1 MINNYDSVVACPYTA
16 TTHSQKQ
23 ESTSYTAT
31 KRNWLSFVTVLV
43 TLFCFTQSNAQV
55 ATNSGSGLAP
65 TYATLAQAI
74 TALNA
79 ATITDP
85 VVITLSGNETAPVGG
100 YSITATGTATNTI
113 TIQGSTSVITAPAQ
127 TSGSLVDAVFKISGG
142 DWITIQNF
150 TMNERAF
157 TPVAADTTAGT
168 NTMTE
173 FGVALF
179 YATTTNGAQNCTIQN
194 NTISLNRTYQN
205 TFGIYS
211 NSTHLN
217 TITSTTATATTTAGG
232 NSGLKVYGNAISNV
246 NLGIVVVGP
255 TAAADANTGI
265 DIGGSSLATGN
276 IISNFGTTGTFSGYI
291 NVSGTVNGI
300 LVRNSNGTNISY
312 NTITSSNGG
321 VTAGTLNGI
330 QVAASSNTPTA
341 TFTNTIT
348 YNTISLQSGAAT
360 GGINGITYPS
370 GSASATSIANV
381 TNNDFTRLNHSVA
394 SSGTIV
400 ALSKAS
406 GDFTTNITNNTFTN
420 LTCNTTGSFT
430 FISHSMTMAAGGTSN
445 VNNNSIVTAFN
456 KTGAG
461 GTVTCL
467 TTGASSPNGTFTNCL
482 NNNFSNI
489 TVTGATAITGFS
501 NSDGASSSANKIYT
515 GNILNNWTG
524 GTSAI
529 TGITLSYLGGTT
541 SSISNNTIT
550 NITGQGAI
558 TAINLGSTV
567 NLATV
572 FNVSNNTI
580 NNLSST
586 GTGGQVIGIASA
598 NTSTV
603 ININNNAINTF
614 STSGATSAVGGI
626 LITGAT
632 TTNVFSNTI
641 YGMVASGITSPLA
654 LGVSVQGGTTVNT
667 YGNKIYNI
675 SATAAISTTSPA
687 VVGLNITG
695 GSTVNSYNN
704 LIGDLK
710 APAANLSD
718 AIRGI
723 SIPSATSTARNIYN
737 NSIYLNASSTGTNF
751 GTSGIYH
758 IGALTA
764 TTSALNLQNNIIVN
778 NSTAAG
784 TGLTVAFRKDQP
796 VYTNNVAASNK
807 NLFHAGTP
815 SASNLILFDGSN
827 SSQTMSAFQTAVTPR
842 EANSFTE
849 TSFNPATFFVSTT
862 GTDANYLKPAAG
874 ITTQAE
880 GGGNTI
886 AMTSPDYNGV
896 TRPGGTGTS
905 FDLGAW
911 EFEGISPAPVLTT
924 LVAAPALT
932 AQCTK
937 ADRAISIDVTTTSGT
952 ITSVVLNYSHNGVA
966 QTPVTM
972 TNSTGNTYTGTMI
985 APTTGNATVTW
996 SISATNSIGLT
1007 SVFNGTTYAD
1017 EPTTGVT
1024 ATATASV
1031 NPICSGNSTSLSMSV
1046 SRPGSIT
1053 LGTGTALTGATTQP
1067 TAFCNRWPSYR
1078 MQTIYTA
1085 ADLTSSGLSAG
1096 NISAMAFNITT
1107 LGDGATNANFTVR
1120 IGTTSQSTF
1129 ATTAWL
1135 TPTYTT
1141 VFPAATY
1148 THTASGW
1155 QTINF
1160 STPYSWDGISN
1171 LIIDI
1176 QYDGANATNNSIT
1189 YFTATTGNTVLH
1201 SDTSGKAA
1209 ATGVLSTTRLN
1220 VQFTGNAAPSV
1231 TAYSWSDGTTTLGT
1245 TNPLV
1250 VSTTAATTYTGT
1262 ATVAGCPMTAS
1273 TLVNVNPLP
1282 TAPTV
1287 AANLGQCGAGVPAI
1301 TMADPNSFTTP
1312 IFKWYDAATAGTLL
1326 QATAST
1332 TYTTAITATTTFY
1345 VSVVNPT
1352 TGCESART
1360 AVTASVSTA
1369 DTIAISGAPTAS
1381 VCLGQSFALTPTQTG
1396 TNNTYAL
1403 TWAASTAGSGLETI
1417 ASGTLGTALTITPTA
1432 AGTYTYSLNGS
1443 EASSGCTGAATTA
1456 SITVVNPNAGI
1467 TATASATPN
1476 PVCSGI
1482 PTTLSV
1488 SFSNAA
1494 PAVYTAPPA
1503 VTNPTT
1509 DEDLGNIT
1517 ITQGATTILNNTST
1531 RNSLTGTIGV
1541 ASGTTGSF
1549 SNYTAFGPYA
1559 MTAGQNY
1566 SFSLSSLQAA
1576 TAYVNSMA
1584 IYIDYN
1590 RDGDFADANEA
1601 VYLPTTT
1608 TGTGGHVVTGTFT
1621 IPFTAF
1627 NGLTRM
1633 RVICNEGV
1641 ITGPTMTVAYG
1652 EFEDYM
1658 LNISSTTI
1666 GGGVVSAPTAYAWS
1680 DGSTTLGTSNTLVA
1694 NPTAATTYTVNA
1706 TVNGCPLTASTLVNV
1721 NPLPTAPTVTAST
1734 QCGLAV
1740 PTASVA
1746 DTNSFTTPTFK
1757 WYDAATAGTVLQS
1770 SPSTTYTTAIST
1782 TTTFYVSVINPTT
1795 GCESARTPVT
1805 VTVSQPDTIGAT
1817 ANDNSICLG
1826 ESVTLTAANTASTP
1840 TQTYAYS
1847 WLSTTPNSGI
1857 TTAQTGASISVTPDT
1872 VGSYIYTVTASG
1884 GACQTTAT
1892 VTVTVNAL
1900 PNINSATA
1908 STAVACAG
1916 STFNL
1921 AATAN
1926 DIVAGN
1932 ATLGSGATD
1941 SSSTAQSFFPGFW
1954 GGTKTQYIIRAS
1966 ELTAAGISA
1975 GPITSLGFEPTDSGQ
1990 TYQGFYV
1997 SLGSTS
2003 ATTAPTTTFIPN
2015 TGLTLV
2021 YKGTETNDGYTP
2033 VANTVNNLTFGT
2045 GAGTASNFD
2054 WDGSSN
2060 IVVSIS
2066 WSRVPGAT
2074 TATSTTMKVDNVG
2087 FVSSA
2092 YRQRD
2097 SVTPTAMAD
2106 ETSVLGTSSSR
2117 PKFIF
2122 GGQIDTNT
2130 TANYAWTWSNGATT
2144 VLTSAT
2150 GSVTLPASTTTYTA
2164 TATNTTTGCAS
2175 SSLPITVTANP
2186 VPTAPTATNSVQCG
2200 TIVPTASV
2208 SNTNTFASA
2217 AIYNWYATATS
2228 TTPLQSSTSA
2238 TFTSLVNTTTTF
2250 HVAVANPTTGCE
2262 STRTPVT
2269 VTVNVPDLL
2278 SASAN
2283 DTTIC
2288 IGQSVTISTANLAST
2303 PSQNYT
2309 YSWAS
2314 TTGSGL
2320 TAGQTAASFT
2330 VTPTTEGSY
2339 TYTVTGVDGTCQT
2352 TASVTVIVSPLP
2364 VVTLDV
2370 PSTVLAC
2377 AGSTINLGASVVD
2390 YLPGTATLGAGATT
2404 GTTYDAIFYHLYGGN
2419 KVQYLVTAAE
2429 LTALG
2434 ITAGDI
2440 TALGIDMAAV
2450 TPQAYAGFAV
2460 SMASTANT
2468 NMSAGI
2474 NSTATFSPVYSSAS
2488 YTPTTGVN
2496 TFNFSTPYNWDGSS
2510 NILIQF
2516 CWSNNNGGGT
2526 SNYAL
2531 VDTQSYVS
2539 AAYYRADN
2547 QTDSAICGATTTTG
2561 TTSRRPKF
2569 IFNAVVGTNQNA
2581 NYAWTW
2587 SDGTTNVLTAASGTV
2602 TLPAGTTT
2610 YTATATHLV
2619 SGCSNVANS
2628 AQVVA
2633 TAVSTTAP
2641 AGVNTIA
2648 PSSIC
2653 FGGSVSLSLDY
2664 TGSTQGLVFQW
2675 QSSIDNGGSWQD
2687 IATATAST
2695 FTTTQSVETQYRCKL
2710 ISCGGT
2716 PGYSSVATVGFTNSI
2731 SSTTPATR
2739 CGSGTATINAVANTG
2754 ATISWYANASGGNPV
2769 GSGSPFTTPVLNA
2782 TTTYYVSAETITN
2795 ANVALGSTAPISTSF
2810 TTGSSNGG
2818 MVFTTTTNN
2827 VVINSIDV
2835 LFSGTGDLTINL
2847 QNSTG
2852 TDLASTTVTGI
2863 SGSASA
2869 LTNIILPSTFVVPT
2883 AGTGY
2888 RIICTSRSAGITWY
2902 YQTGAYPFTI
2912 PGVSITGGYG
2922 WSSTTT
2928 YATDLRF
2935 VHRMN
2940 LTVPT
2945 VCASPRVPVTVT
2957 VNPAPALTLS
2967 SSNATICSGS
2977 ATAAITATAPDYD
2990 TFVWSPATGVTG
3002 NSTTGWIFSPT
3013 ATTTYTLTA
3022 SQSAGICENIAT
3034 FTVNVN
3040 AVPSA
3045 ITFTPASPSVCVDNV
3060 LTLTAAGGV
3069 FSNSLLSQ
3077 TMDFLPANFIS
3088 SANATIANN
3097 TTYFAQGTG
3106 SVRFTAP
3113 SNANDWLALNQNVN
3127 LVGASSATLTF
3138 SHIAATEDGYDF
3150 GYVEYSTD
3158 GGSTWTTFAPANYAG
3173 TASTYAASSS
3183 FASDS
3188 YTDWASTFTGATSTP
3203 GAGPATSLWKT
3214 ETFNIPAA
3222 ALTSSQFRIRFRYTS
3237 DGSVNYYGWLIDDV
3251 KIQRSQSN
3259 ITWSPVTNLYT
3270 NAAATTPYTAG
3281 TNATTVYVKSASAAT
3296 TVYTATSTNTV
3307 TTCATTANVSVVVN
3321 PLPTVV
3327 TVNQTV
3333 CSPST
3338 VDLTAAAVTNGS
3350 ATGLTFTYFTN
3361 AAATTALTSPNAV
3374 ATSGTYYIKGTNAN
3388 GCSVVTP
3395 VTVTVNPLPVLTI
3408 TNPATVCSPN
3418 TVDIT
3423 AAAVTAGSE
3432 PGTLSYWSDSAATT
3446 ALTTASAVTTSGTYY
3461 IKVVNAN
3468 GCEKIMPVTVTIN
3481 VTSAPTGAATQ
3492 TFCGSANITQLVATG
3507 SGVKW
3512 YDAATG
3518 GNLLPNITAIGLTNG
3533 TTYYASQTVNGCEST
3548 TRFAVTAVINA
3559 IPTAPNASA
3568 QDFCS
3573 APTVAQLLP
3582 NGSTINWYSAS
3593 TGGTPLAS
3601 TAVLSATTY
3610 YVSQTINGC
3619 ESTRTA
3625 VAITITPIAAPT
3637 GATSQTI
3644 FGGVAADATIEDISV
3659 SGTNVIW
3666 YPTAADAAAGTN
3678 AIAAGTQ
3685 LVDGQTYYAVSVVG
3699 SCRSAVLAVTTV
3711 VVLDNKN
3718 FDIKALRYYP
3728 NPVIDVLTISYT
3740 NEITAVQV
3748 YDISGRIVRDM
3759 KSNSNEV
3766 TVDLSDLAA
3775 SVYVVKVFADTTSG
3789 EFKVVKK

>member
-1 MINNYDSVVACPYTA
+1 
-16 TTHSQKQ
+16 
-23 ESTSYTAT
+23 
-31 KRNWLSFVTVLV
+31 
-43 TLFCFTQSNAQV
+43 
-55 ATNSGSGLAP
+55 
-65 TYATLAQAI
+65 
-74 TALNA
+74 
-79 ATITDP
+79 
-85 VVITLSGNETAPVGG
+85 
-100 YSITATGTATNTI
+100 
-113 TIQGSTSVITAPAQ
+113 
-127 TSGSLVDAVFKISGG
+127 
-142 DWITIQNF
+142 
-150 TMNERAF
+150 
-157 TPVAADTTAGT
+157 
-168 NTMTE
+168 
-173 FGVALF
+173 
-179 YATTTNGAQNCTIQN
+179 
-194 NTISLNRTYQN
+194 
-205 TFGIYS
+205 
-211 NSTHLN
+211 
-217 TITSTTATATTTAGG
+217 
-232 NSGLKVYGNAISNV
+232 
-246 NLGIVVVGP
+246 
-255 TAAADANTGI
+255 
-265 DIGGSSLATGN
+265 
-276 IISNFGTTGTFSGYI
+276 
-291 NVSGTVNGI
+291 
-300 LVRNSNGTNISY
+300 
-312 NTITSSNGG
+312 
-321 VTAGTLNGI
+321 
-330 QVAASSNTPTA
+330 
-341 TFTNTIT
+341 
-348 YNTISLQSGAAT
+348 
-360 GGINGITYPS
+360 
-370 GSASATSIANV
+370 
-381 TNNDFTRLNHSVA
+381 
-394 SSGTIV
+394 
-400 ALSKAS
+400 
-406 GDFTTNITNNTFTN
+406 
-420 LTCNTTGSFT
+420 
-430 FISHSMTMAAGGTSN
+430 
-445 VNNNSIVTAFN
+445 
-456 KTGAG
+456 
-461 GTVTCL
+461 
-467 TTGASSPNGTFTNCL
+467 
-482 NNNFSNI
+482 
-489 TVTGATAITGFS
+489 
-501 NSDGASSSANKIYT
+501 
-515 GNILNNWTG
+515 
-524 GTSAI
+524 
-529 TGITLSYLGGTT
+529 
-541 SSISNNTIT
+541 
-550 NITGQGAI
+550 
-558 TAINLGSTV
+558 
-567 NLATV
+567 
-572 FNVSNNTI
+572 
-580 NNLSST
+580 
-586 GTGGQVIGIASA
+586 
-598 NTSTV
+598 
-603 ININNNAINTF
+603 
-614 STSGATSAVGGI
+614 
-626 LITGAT
+626 
-632 TTNVFSNTI
+632 
-641 YGMVASGITSPLA
+641 MVASGITSPLA
-654 LGVSVQGGTTVNT
+654 LGISVQGGTTVNT

-675 SATAAISTTSPA
+675 SATGAIATTSPA

-704 LIGDLK
+704 LIGDLT
-710 APAANLSD
+710 APAANLAD

-723 SIPSATSTARNIYN
+723 SIPSATSATRNIYN

-751 GTSGIYH
+751 GTSGIYQ
-758 IGALTA
+758 IGTNTA

-784 TGLTVAFRKDQP
+784 SGLTVAFRRDQP
-796 VYTNNVAASNK
+796 VYFNNLAASNK
-807 NLFHAGTP
+807 NLFYAGVP
-815 SASNLILFDGSN
+815 SASNLILFDGLN
-827 SSQTMSAFQTAVTPR
+827 SSQTMSAFQTVVTPR

-849 TSFNPATFFVSTT
+849 ASFDPATFFVSTT
-862 GTDANYLKPAAG
+862 GSNANFLQPAAG
-874 ITTQAE
+874 LTTQVE

-886 AMTSPDYNGV
+886 AITSPDYNGV

-937 ADRAISIDVTTTSGT
+937 ADRAISIDVTTSSGT
-952 ITSVVLNYSHNGVA
+952 ISSVTLNYSHNGTA

-985 APTTGNATVTW
+985 APATTGNATVTW

-1007 SVFNGTTYAD
+1007 SVYTGTSYAD

-1024 ATATASV
+1024 ASATASV
-1031 NPICSGNSTSLSMSV
+1031 NPLCSGSPTSLSMSV
-1046 SRPGSIT
+1046 TRAGSIT
-1053 LGTGTALTGATTQP
+1053 LGTGTALTGATAQP
-1067 TAFCNRWPSYR
+1067 TAFCNRWPSFR

-1085 ADLTSSGLSAG
+1085 AELNTSGLSAG
-1096 NISAMAFNITT
+1096 NISAMAFNIAT
-1107 LGDGATNANFTVR
+1107 LGDAATNANFTVR
-1120 IGTTSQSTF
+1120 IGTTSQNTF

-1160 STPYSWDGISN
+1160 GTPYNWDGISN

-1176 QYDGANATNNSIT
+1176 QYDGADSTNNSQT
-1189 YFTATTGNTVLH
+1189 YFTATAGNTVLH
-1201 SDTSGKAA
+1201 SDSNGKAA

-1220 VQFTGNAAPSV
+1220 VQFTGNAAPSP
-1231 TAYSWSDGTTTLGT
+1231 TAYSWSDGSTTVGS

-1250 VSTTAATTYTGT
+1250 VSPTAATTYTGT

-1273 TLVNVNPLP
+1273 TLVNVDPLP
-1282 TAPTV
+1282 TAPT
-1287 AANLGQCGAGVPAI
+1287 
-1301 TMADPNSFTTP
+1301 
-1312 IFKWYDAATAGTLL
+1312 
-1326 QATAST
+1326 
-1332 TYTTAITATTTFY
+1332 
-1345 VSVVNPT
+1345 
-1352 TGCESART
+1352 
-1360 AVTASVSTA
+1360 
-1369 DTIAISGAPTAS
+1369 
-1381 VCLGQSFALTPTQTG
+1381 
-1396 TNNTYAL
+1396 
-1403 TWAASTAGSGLETI
+1403 
-1417 ASGTLGTALTITPTA
+1417 
-1432 AGTYTYSLNGS
+1432 
-1443 EASSGCTGAATTA
+1443 
-1456 SITVVNPNAGI
+1456 
-1467 TATASATPN
+1467 
-1476 PVCSGI
+1476 
-1482 PTTLSV
+1482 
-1488 SFSNAA
+1488 
-1494 PAVYTAPPA
+1494 
-1503 VTNPTT
+1503 TT
-1509 DEDLGNIT
+1509 D
-1517 ITQGATTILNNTST
+1517 
-1531 RNSLTGTIGV
+1531 
-1541 ASGTTGSF
+1541 
-1549 SNYTAFGPYA
+1549 
-1559 MTAGQNY
+1559 
-1566 SFSLSSLQAA
+1566 
-1576 TAYVNSMA
+1576 
-1584 IYIDYN
+1584 
-1590 RDGDFADANEA
+1590 
-1601 VYLPTTT
+1601 
-1608 TGTGGHVVTGTFT
+1608 
-1621 IPFTAF
+1621 
-1627 NGLTRM
+1627 
-1633 RVICNEGV
+1633 
-1641 ITGPTMTVAYG
+1641 
-1652 EFEDYM
+1652 
-1658 LNISSTTI
+1658 
-1666 GGGVVSAPTAYAWS
+1666 
-1680 DGSTTLGTSNTLVA
+1680 
-1694 NPTAATTYTVNA
+1694 
-1706 TVNGCPLTASTLVNV
+1706 
-1721 NPLPTAPTVTAST
+1721 ST
-1734 QCGLAV
+1734 QCGLAM

-1757 WYDAATAGTVLQS
+1757 WYDAATAGTALQT
-1770 SPSTTYTTAIST
+1770 SPSTTYTTAISA

-1805 VTVSQPDTIGAT
+1805 VTVNAPDSIAATANDTSICLGESITLTGANTASTPTQTYTYSWLSTANSGLTTAQTGTSISVTPDTVGSYTYTATANGGGCQTTATVSVTVNALPNINSATASSTVSCVGNTINLAATASDVSAGTSAPSGTGTSYTSATGGYPTFFGNYWRPDWSQMVYTATELQAMGLAAGDITSITFNIGALPDPTTVNGYSISLGATSNNTLSAFQTTGLTTVYGPVNHTVTAAGNVTINFTTPYNWDGSSNIIVDVRGTGQWANANATTQYTTTTGNTVVYAYSSAANATFWTSNPTPTTSTSRPNVKFGGQIDTNTTANYAWTWSDGTTNVLSAATGSVVLSASATYTATATNTTTGCASSSLPIAVTANPLPTAPSATDSTQCGLAVPTASVADTNSFTTPIFKWYDVATAGTALQSTTSTTYTTAISATTTFYVSVVNPTTGCESARTAVTVTVSQPDSIGAT
-1817 ANDNSICLG
+1817 ANDTSICLG

-1847 WLSTTPNSGI
+1847 WLSTANSGL
-1857 TTAQTGASISVTPDT
+1857 TTAQTGASISVTPVDL
-1872 VGSYIYTVTASG
+1872 GSYTYTVTASG

-1892 VTVTVNAL
+1892 VTVTVSAV

-1908 STAVACAG
+1908 SAAIACAG
-1916 STFNL
+1916 STINL

-1926 DIVAGN
+1926 DILPGT
-1932 ATLGSGATD
+1932 ATLGAGATD
-1941 SSSTAQSFFPGFW
+1941 SNTTAQSFFPGGW

-1990 TYQGFYV
+1990 TYQGFSV

-2003 ATTAPTTTFIPN
+2003 DITAPTTTFIPN

-2021 YKGTETNDGYTP
+2021 YKGTETDDGYTP
-2033 VANTVNNLTFGT
+2033 VASTVNNLVFGT

-2060 IVVSIS
+2060 VVVSIS
-2066 WSRVPGAT
+2066 WSRVPGAF
-2074 TATSTTMKVDNVG
+2074 TATSTTMKVDDVG

-2097 SVTPTAMAD
+2097 NLAPTAMAN
-2106 ETSVLGTSSSR
+2106 ETSVLGTSSRR

-2130 TANYAWTWSNGATT
+2130 TANYTWTWSDGATT
-2144 VLTSAT
+2144 VLSAAT
-2150 GSVTLPASTTTYTA
+2150 GSVILPASATTTYTA
-2164 TATNTTTGCAS
+2164 TATNATTGCAS

-2186 VPTAPTATNSVQCG
+2186 LPTAPTATNSVQCG
-2200 TIVPTASV
+2200 SLVPTASV
-2208 SNTNTFASA
+2208 SDTNTFASA

-2238 TFTSLVNTTTTF
+2238 TFTSLVTTTTTF

-2262 STRTPVT
+2262 SARVPVT
-2269 VTVNVPDLL
+2269 VTVNIPDLL

-2288 IGQSVTISTANLAST
+2288 VGQSVTISTANLAST
-2303 PSQNYT
+2303 PTQNYT

-2330 VTPTTEGSY
+2330 VTPTTDGSY
-2339 TYTVTGVDGTCQT
+2339 TYTVTGVDGPCQT
-2352 TASVTVIVSPLP
+2352 TASVTVVVSPLP

-2370 PSTVLAC
+2370 PSTILAC
-2377 AGSTINLGASVVD
+2377 AGSTVNLGASVVD

-2404 GTTYDAIFYHLYGGN
+2404 GTTYDAIFYHLWGGN

-2450 TPQAYAGFAV
+2450 TPQAYDGFAV

-2468 NMSAGI
+2468 NMSGGI
-2474 NSTATFSPVYSSAS
+2474 NSTATFSPVYAS
-2488 YTPTTGVN
+2488 TAYTPTTGVN

-2516 CWSNNNGGGT
+2516 CWSNNNFGGT

-2539 AAYYRADN
+2539 SAYYRNDGETA
-2547 QTDSAICGATTTTG
+2547 SAICGATTTTG

-2602 TLPAGTTT
+2602 TLPVGTTT

-2619 SGCSNVANS
+2619 TGCSNVANS

-2641 AGVNTIA
+2641 AGVATIA

-2675 QSSIDNGGSWQD
+2675 ESSIDNGGSWQD

-2716 PGYSSVATVGFTNSI
+2716 PGYSSVATVGFTNTI
-2731 SSTTPATR
+2731 TSTTPATR
-2739 CGSGTATINAVANTG
+2739 CGTGTAIINAVANAG

-2769 GSGSPFTTPVLNA
+2769 GTGSPFTTPVLNA

-2795 ANVALGSTAPISTSF
+2795 ANVALGSTAAINASL
-2810 TTGSSNGG
+2810 TTGSSDGG

-2835 LFSGTGDLTINL
+2835 LINGTGDLTIKL
-2847 QNSTG
+2847 QDATG
-2852 TDLASTTVTGI
+2852 TDIASTIVTGAT
-2863 SGSASA
+2863 GTSAA
-2869 LTNIILPSTFVVPT
+2869 LTNIVLPSTFVVPT
-2883 AGTGY
+2883 AGSGY
-2888 RIICTSRSAGITWY
+2888 RILCTTRGAGITWY
-2902 YQTGAYPFTI
+2902 YQTGAYPFTT
-2912 PGVSITGGYG
+2912 PGVSITSG
-2922 WSSTTT
+2922 WGWGATS
-2928 YATDLRF
+2928 TDLRF

-2940 LTVPT
+2940 MTVPT
-2945 VCASPRVPVTVT
+2945 VCGSPRVPVTVT

-2967 SSNATICSGS
+2967 SSSATICSGS

-3002 NSTTGWIFSPT
+3002 NSSTGWTFNPT

-3034 FTVNVN
+3034 YTVNVN
-3040 AVPSA
+3040 PVPSA
-3045 ITFTPASPSVCVDNV
+3045 ITFTPASPSVCVDDV

-3158 GGSTWTTFAPANYAG
+3158 GGSSWTTFAPANYAG
-3173 TASTYAASSS
+3173 TASTYAANSS

-3188 YTDWASTFTGATSTP
+3188 YTDWASTFTGTTSTP
-3203 GAGPATSLWKT
+3203 GAGPATSLWKA

-3296 TVYTATSTNTV
+3296 TVYTATSTNGV
-3307 TTCATTANVSVVVN
+3307 TSCSTTADVSVVVN
-3321 PLPTVV
+3321 PLPTVA
-3327 TVNQTV
+3327 TVNQVV

-3338 VDLTAAAVTNGS
+3338 VDLTAAAVTTGS
-3350 ATGLTFTYFTN
+3350 DTGLTFTYWTN

-3408 TNPATVCSPN
+3408 TNPATVCSPS

-3423 AAAVTAGSE
+3423 AAAVTTGSDT
-3432 PGTLSYWSDSAATT
+3432 GLTLTYWSDSTATT

-3461 IKVVNAN
+3461 IKAVNAN

-3533 TTYYASQTVNGCEST
+3533 TTYYATQTVNGCEST

-3559 IPTAPNASA
+3559 IPTAPNAAA

-3582 NGSTINWYSAS
+3582 NGSTINWYDVS
-3593 TGGTPLAS
+3593 TAGSPLAS
-3601 TAVLSATTY
+3601 STVLSATTY

-3619 ESTRTA
+3619 ESARTA
-3625 VAITITPIAAPT
+3625 VTITISPIAAPT
-3637 GATSQTI
+3637 GAASQTI

-3659 SGTNVIW
+3659 SGTSVIW

-3678 AIAAGTQ
+3678 AIAAGTP

-3699 SCRSAVLAVTTV
+3699 SCRSAALAVTTV
-3711 VVLDNKN
+3711 VVLEGEN

-3748 YDISGRIVRDM
+3748 YDISGRLVRDM
-3759 KSNSNEV
+3759 KPNSNEV

>member
-16 TTHSQKQ
+16 TPHSQKQ

-55 ATNSGSGLAP
+55 TVTNPGNTTPAMSATYTSLSLAIADVNTRTAISG
-65 TYATLAQAI
+65 
-74 TALNA
+74 
-79 ATITDP
+79 P
-85 VVITLSGNETAPVGG
+85 VIITLDASSPQTAPAGG
-100 YSITATGTATNTI
+100 YSITNTAITGASDTNRFIFDGGGNTI
-113 TIQGSTSVITAPAQ
+113 TAGVGTSTT
-127 TSGSLVDAVFKISGG
+127 TDAFFKIIGA
-142 DWITIQNF
+142 DFITLQNF
-150 TMNERAF
+150 IMTESSGN
-157 TPVAADTTAGT
+157 TTATTRIEWGI
-168 NTMTE
+168 
-173 FGVALF
+173 ALL
-179 YATTTNGAQNCTIQN
+179 YSSSTNGAQNITIQN
-194 NTISLNRTYQN
+194 NTITLDRTN
-205 TFGIYS
+205 PNSIGIYS
-211 NSTHLN
+211 NSTHSA
-217 TITSTTATATTTAGG
+217 TAVTTSATATTTAGG
-232 NSGLKVYGNAISNV
+232 NSGLKVYTNTINNV
-246 NLGIVVVGP
+246 NMGIVVVGP
-255 TAAADANTGI
+255 TAVADANTGI
-265 DIGGSSLATGN
+265 DIGGSSLSTGN
-276 IISNFGTTGTFSGYI
+276 TISNYGTTTTGMTFT
-291 NVSGTVNGI
+291 NVSGTINGI
-300 LVRNSNGTNISY
+300 LVRNSNGFNISY

-321 VTAGTLNGI
+321 VTTGTLNGI
-330 QVAASSNTPTA
+330 QIQAATNTPTA
-341 TFTNTIT
+341 TFTNTIS
-348 YNTISLQSGAAT
+348 YNTISLQSGLAT

-370 GSASATSIANV
+370 GSASATSVVNI
-381 TNNDFTRLNHSVA
+381 TNNDFIRLNHSVVA
-394 SSGTIV
+394 SGTII
-400 ALSKAS
+400 AISKVSTDLA
-406 GDFTTNITNNTFTN
+406 TNISNNTFTN
-420 LTCNTTGSFT
+420 ITCNTTGSFT
-430 FISHSMTMAAGGTSN
+430 FIGHSFTMPANGSMTITG
-445 VNNNSIVTAFN
+445 NSIVTGFN

-461 GTVTCL
+461 GTVTL
-467 TTGASSPNGTFTNCL
+467 TTTGASSPSSASLTQT

-489 TVTGATAITGFS
+489 TVTGATTLTGFTNTDGSSSSCSKTITGNTF
-501 NSDGASSSANKIYT
+501 
-515 GNILNNWTG
+515 NNWIG
-524 GTSAI
+524 GTSTI
-529 TGITLSYLGGTT
+529 TGMTFGYWGGGTT
-541 SSISNNTIT
+541 NSLSNNTIT

-558 TAINLGSTV
+558 TALSLGSSFGGTNTVTV
-567 NLATV
+567 NG
-572 FNVSNNTI
+572 NTI

-586 GTGGQVIGIASA
+586 GTGGAVTGIASA
-598 NTSTV
+598 NTSSV
-603 ININNNAINTF
+603 ININGNAINTLS
-614 STSGATSAVGGI
+614 STGASSTVAGLVV
-626 LITGAT
+626 TGAT

-654 LGVSVQGGTTVNT
+654 LGVSVQGGSTVNT

-675 SATAAISTTSPA
+675 SATGAISTTSPA

-695 GSTVNSYNN
+695 GATVNSYNN

-710 APAANLSD
+710 APAANLAD

-723 SIPSATSTARNIYN
+723 SIPSATSTTRNIYN

-751 GTSGIYH
+751 GTSGIFQ
-758 IGALTA
+758 IGALSA

-796 VYTNNVAASNK
+796 AYANNVAASNK
-807 NLFHAGTP
+807 NLFYAGVP
-815 SASNLILFDGSN
+815 SASNLLLFDGSS
-827 SSQTMSAFQTAVTPR
+827 SSQTMSSFQTAVTPL

-849 TSFNPATFFVSTT
+849 ASFNPATFFVSTT
-862 GTDANYLKPAAG
+862 GTDASYLKPAAG
-874 ITTQAE
+874 ITTQVE

-886 AMTSPDYNGV
+886 TMTSPDYNGV

-905 FDLGAW
+905 FDVGAW

-932 AQCTK
+932 SQCTK
-937 ADRAISIDVTTTSGT
+937 SDRAITINVTTTSGT
-952 ITSVVLNYSHNGVA
+952 ISSVTLNYSHNGTP

-972 TNSTGNTYTGTMI
+972 TNASGNTYTGTMI

-1007 SVFNGTTYAD
+1007 SVYNGTSYAD
-1017 EPTTGVT
+1017 EPTTGIT
-1024 ATATASV
+1024 ASAAASV
-1031 NPICSGNSTSLSMSV
+1031 NPVCDGSPTSLSV
-1046 SRPGSIT
+1046 S
-1053 LGTGTALTGATTQP
+1053 L
-1067 TAFCNRWPSYR
+1067 
-1078 MQTIYTA
+1078 
-1085 ADLTSSGLSAG
+1085 LTSS
-1096 NISAMAFNITT
+1096 T
-1107 LGDGATNANFTVR
+1107 ATGYCT
-1120 IGTTSQSTF
+1120 I
-1129 ATTAWL
+1129 
-1135 TPTYTT
+1135 
-1141 VFPAATY
+1141 PAATSSSSY
-1148 THTASGW
+1148 FDSFTTTGGITNITNASSGFSANGYGDFTNLISKVNPG

-1160 STPYSWDGISN
+1160 
-1171 LIIDI
+1171 
-1176 QYDGANATNNSIT
+1176 
-1189 YFTATTGNTVLH
+1189 NTVLAGTTVGV
-1201 SDTSGKAA
+1201 SVWVDWNMDGTFATSERVFGTTSYVSA
-1209 ATGVLSTTRLN
+1209 ATGSFTVPTGIGFGKTRMRIFLDYN
-1220 VQFTGNAAPSV
+1220 NSAITNPCGPFASGGRGEVEDYTFEILPIPSSI
-1231 TAYSWSDGTTTLGT
+1231 SWSDGSTTVGT

-1250 VSTTAATTYTGT
+1250 V
-1262 ATVAGCPMTAS
+1262 
-1273 TLVNVNPLP
+1273 
-1282 TAPTV
+1282 
-1287 AANLGQCGAGVPAI
+1287 
-1301 TMADPNSFTTP
+1301 
-1312 IFKWYDAATAGTLL
+1312 
-1326 QATAST
+1326 
-1332 TYTTAITATTTFY
+1332 
-1345 VSVVNPT
+1345 
-1352 TGCESART
+1352 
-1360 AVTASVSTA
+1360 
-1369 DTIAISGAPTAS
+1369 
-1381 VCLGQSFALTPTQTG
+1381 
-1396 TNNTYAL
+1396 
-1403 TWAASTAGSGLETI
+1403 
-1417 ASGTLGTALTITPTA
+1417 
-1432 AGTYTYSLNGS
+1432 
-1443 EASSGCTGAATTA
+1443 
-1456 SITVVNPNAGI
+1456 
-1467 TATASATPN
+1467 
-1476 PVCSGI
+1476 
-1482 PTTLSV
+1482 
-1488 SFSNAA
+1488 
-1494 PAVYTAPPA
+1494 
-1503 VTNPTT
+1503 
-1509 DEDLGNIT
+1509 
-1517 ITQGATTILNNTST
+1517 
-1531 RNSLTGTIGV
+1531 
-1541 ASGTTGSF
+1541 
-1549 SNYTAFGPYA
+1549 
-1559 MTAGQNY
+1559 
-1566 SFSLSSLQAA
+1566 
-1576 TAYVNSMA
+1576 
-1584 IYIDYN
+1584 
-1590 RDGDFADANEA
+1590 
-1601 VYLPTTT
+1601 
-1608 TGTGGHVVTGTFT
+1608 
-1621 IPFTAF
+1621 
-1627 NGLTRM
+1627 
-1633 RVICNEGV
+1633 
-1641 ITGPTMTVAYG
+1641 
-1652 EFEDYM
+1652 
-1658 LNISSTTI
+1658 
-1666 GGGVVSAPTAYAWS
+1666 
-1680 DGSTTLGTSNTLVA
+1680 

-1706 TVNGCPLTASTLVNV
+1706 TVNGCPMTASTLVNV
-1721 NPLPTAPTVTAST
+1721 NPLPSAPTTTAST

-1740 PTASVA
+1740 PTASVV
-1746 DTNSFTTPTFK
+1746 DPNSFTTPTFK
-1757 WYDAATAGTVLQS
+1757 WYDAATAGTALQT
-1770 SPSTTYTTAIST
+1770 SPSTTYTTAISA

-1805 VTVSQPDTIGAT
+1805 VTVNAPDPIAATANDTSICLGESVTLTGANTASTPTQTYTYSWLSTANSGLTTAQTGTSISVTPDTVGSYTYTATASGGGCQTTATVTVTVNALPNINSATASSTVSCVGNTINLAATASDVNAGTATLGAGAITPVAYSYDGIFEHFYGGNKTQFLVTAAELTALGVTAGDITSLGIDMATVTPQAYAGYAVSIASTADVNMSAGINSTATFSPVFSSASYTPTTGVNTFNFSTPYNWDGSSNLIIQFCWSNNNGGGTTNYAKVDTQSYVSTAYYRADSQTPSVICGGTTATGTTSRRPKFIFGAQIDTNTTANYAWTWSDGTTNVLSAATGSVVLSASATYTATATNTTTGCASNSLPIAVTANPLPTAPSATDSTQCGLAVPTASVADTNSFTTPIFKWYDVATAGTALQSTTSTTYTTAISATTTFYVSVVNPTTGCESARTAVTVTVSQPDSIGAT
-1817 ANDNSICLG
+1817 ANDTSICLG

-1847 WLSTTPNSGI
+1847 WLSTANSGL
-1857 TTAQTGASISVTPDT
+1857 TTAQTGASISVTPVDL
-1872 VGSYIYTVTASG
+1872 GSYTYTVTAAG

-1892 VTVTVNAL
+1892 VIVTVSAV

-1908 STAVACAG
+1908 NASIACAG
-1916 STFNL
+1916 STINL

-1926 DIVAGN
+1926 DILPGT
-1932 ATLGSGATD
+1932 ATLGAGATD
-1941 SSSTAQSFFPGFW
+1941 SNTTAQSFFPGGW

-1990 TYQGFYV
+1990 TYQGFSV

-2003 ATTAPTTTFIPN
+2003 DITAPTTTFIPN

-2021 YKGTETNDGYTP
+2021 YKGTETDDGYTP
-2033 VANTVNNLTFGT
+2033 VASTVNNLVFGT

-2060 IVVSIS
+2060 VVVSIS
-2066 WSRVPGAT
+2066 WSRVPGAF
-2074 TATSTTMKVDNVG
+2074 TATSTTMKVDDVG

-2097 SVTPTAMAD
+2097 NLAPTAMAN
-2106 ETSVLGTSSSR
+2106 ETSVSGTSSRR

-2130 TANYAWTWSNGATT
+2130 TANYTWTWSDGATT
-2144 VLTSAT
+2144 VLSAAT
-2150 GSVTLPASTTTYTA
+2150 GSVILPASATTTYTA
-2164 TATNTTTGCAS
+2164 TATNATTGCAS
-2175 SSLPITVTANP
+2175 NSLPITVTANP
-2186 VPTAPTATNSVQCG
+2186 LPTAPTATNSVQCG
-2200 TIVPTASV
+2200 SLVPTASV
-2208 SNTNTFASA
+2208 SDTNTFASA

-2238 TFTSLVNTTTTF
+2238 TFTSLVTTTTTF

-2262 STRTPVT
+2262 SARVPVT
-2269 VTVNVPDLL
+2269 VTVNIPDLL

-2288 IGQSVTISTANLAST
+2288 VGQSVTISTANLAST
-2303 PSQNYT
+2303 PTQNYT

-2320 TAGQTAASFT
+2320 TAGETAASFT
-2330 VTPTTEGSY
+2330 VTPTTDGSY
-2339 TYTVTGVDGTCQT
+2339 TYTVTGVDGPCQT
-2352 TASVTVIVSPLP
+2352 TASVTVVVSPLP

-2370 PSTVLAC
+2370 PSTILAC
-2377 AGSTINLGASVVD
+2377 AGSTVNLGASVVD

-2404 GTTYDAIFYHLYGGN
+2404 GTTYDAIFYHLWGGN

-2450 TPQAYAGFAV
+2450 TPQAYDGFAV

-2468 NMSAGI
+2468 NMSGGI
-2474 NSTATFSPVYSSAS
+2474 NSTATFSPVFSSTS

-2516 CWSNNNGGGT
+2516 CWSNNNFGGT

-2539 AAYYRADN
+2539 SAYYRNDGETA
-2547 QTDSAICGATTTTG
+2547 SAICGATTTTG

-2587 SDGTTNVLTAASGTV
+2587 SDGTSNVLTAASGTV
-2602 TLPAGTTT
+2602 TLPVGTTT

-2641 AGVNTIA
+2641 AGVATIA

-2675 QSSIDNGGSWQD
+2675 ESSIDNGGSWQD

-2716 PGYSSVATVGFTNSI
+2716 PGYSIVATVGFTNTI

-2739 CGSGTATINAVANTG
+2739 CGTGTAIINAVANAG

-2769 GSGSPFTTPVLNA
+2769 GTGSPFTTPVLNA

-2795 ANVALGSTAPISTSF
+2795 ANVALGSTAAINTSL
-2810 TTGSSNGG
+2810 TTGSSDGG

-2835 LFSGTGDLTINL
+2835 LINGTGDLTIKL
-2847 QNSTG
+2847 QDATG
-2852 TDLASTTVTGI
+2852 TDIASTIVTGAT
-2863 SGSASA
+2863 GTSAA
-2869 LTNIILPSTFVVPT
+2869 LTNIVLPSTFVVPT
-2883 AGTGY
+2883 AGSGY
-2888 RIICTSRSAGITWY
+2888 RILCTTRGAGITWY
-2902 YQTGAYPFTI
+2902 YQTGAYPFTT
-2912 PGVSITGGYG
+2912 PGVSITSG
-2922 WSSTTT
+2922 WGWGATT
-2928 YATDLRF
+2928 TDLRF

-2945 VCASPRVPVTVT
+2945 VCGSPRVPVTVT

-2967 SSNATICSGS
+2967 SSSATICSGS

-3002 NSTTGWIFSPT
+3002 NSSTGWTFNPT

-3034 FTVNVN
+3034 YTVNVN
-3040 AVPSA
+3040 PVPTA
-3045 ITFTPASPSVCVDNV
+3045 ITFTPASPSVCVDDV

-3127 LVGASSATLTF
+3127 LVGATSATLTF

-3158 GGSTWTTFAPANYAG
+3158 GGSSWTTFAPANYAG
-3173 TASTYAASSS
+3173 TASTYAANSS

-3188 YTDWASTFTGATSTP
+3188 YTDWASTFTGTTSTP
-3203 GAGPATSLWKT
+3203 GAGPATSLWKA

-3296 TVYTATSTNTV
+3296 TVYTATSTNGV
-3307 TTCATTANVSVVVN
+3307 TSCSTTADVSVVVN
-3321 PLPTVV
+3321 PLPTVA
-3327 TVNQTV
+3327 TVNQVV

-3338 VDLTAAAVTNGS
+3338 VDLTAAAVTTGS
-3350 ATGLTFTYFTN
+3350 DTGLTFTYWTD
-3361 AAATTALTSPNAV
+3361 AAATSALTSPTAV
-3374 ATSGTYYIKGTNAN
+3374 ATSNIYYIKGTNAN
-3388 GCSVVTP
+3388 GCSVITP

-3408 TNPATVCSPN
+3408 TNPATVCSPS

-3423 AAAVTAGSE
+3423 AAAVTTGSDT
-3432 PGTLSYWSDSAATT
+3432 GLTLTYWEDSNATT

-3461 IKVVNAN
+3461 IKAVNAN

-3533 TTYYASQTVNGCEST
+3533 TTYYATQTVNGCEST

-3559 IPTAPNASA
+3559 IPTAPNAAA

-3582 NGSTINWYSAS
+3582 NGSTINWYDVS
-3593 TGGTPLAS
+3593 TAGSPLAS
-3601 TAVLSATTY
+3601 STVLSATTY

-3625 VAITITPIAAPT
+3625 VTITITPIAAPT
-3637 GATSQTI
+3637 GAASQTI

-3659 SGTNVIW
+3659 SGTSVIW

-3699 SCRSAVLAVTTV
+3699 SCRSAALAVTTV
-3711 VVLDNKN
+3711 VVLEGEN

-3748 YDISGRIVRDM
+3748 YDISGRLVRDM
-3759 KSNSNEV
+3759 KPNSNEV

>member
-16 TTHSQKQ
+16 TPHSQKQ

-43 TLFCFTQSNAQV
+43 TLFCFSFVQGQIGVTVTGNSNTTPALSASYV
-55 ATNSGSGLAP
+55 SLSAALTD
-65 TYATLAQAI
+65 
-74 TALNA
+74 LNA
-79 ATITDP
+79 VTAMSGP
-85 VVITLSGNETAPVGG
+85 VVLTLDSGTSETAPIKGFVLG
-100 YSITATGTATNTI
+100 SATLNPVLSATNTI
-113 TIQGSTSVITAPAQ
+113 TINKSGAGAVTINAGVGTSSAPLATPDGMFYLNGADYVTIDGITFTDGNSASA
-127 TSGSLVDAVFKISGG
+127 TVAMEFGLAMFK
-142 DWITIQNF
+142 
-150 TMNERAF
+150 R
-157 TPVAADTTAGT
+157 TAGDGCNN
-168 NTMTE
+168 NTVQNCIFNMQRINN
-173 FGVALF
+173 
-179 YATTTNGAQNCTIQN
+179 ATASGTGNPMVDGAVGILVVNSIATAASTPIATPTNGGTLATNGTN
-194 NTISLNRTYQN
+194 SNNKFYSNTIN
-205 TFGIYS
+205 
-211 NSTHLN
+211 
-217 TITSTTATATTTAGG
+217 GG
-232 NSGLKVYGNAISNV
+232 NYGIALSGFAATVGRGPNPDATSF
-246 NLGIVVVGP
+246 LGDI
-255 TAAADANTGI
+255 NN
-265 DIGGSSLATGN
+265 DIGGTAVGTGN
-276 IISNFGTTGTFSGYI
+276 TILNFGGGATT
-291 NVSGTVNGI
+291 NAAAGI
-300 LVRNSNGTNISY
+300 RANNQWSVNISY
-312 NTITSSNGG
+312 NTINNNNGSGVNHATTLRGIFAQAGVSGNATINNNTVTVSSG
-321 VTAGTLNGI
+321 
-330 QVAASSNTPTA
+330 AASSALTA
-341 TFTNTIT
+341 IE
-348 YNTISLQSGAAT
+348 
-360 GGINGITYPS
+360 NGI
-370 GSASATSIANV
+370 
-381 TNNDFTRLNHSVA
+381 
-394 SSGTIV
+394 
-400 ALSKAS
+400 
-406 GDFTTNITNNTFTN
+406 
-420 LTCNTTGSFT
+420 
-430 FISHSMTMAAGGTSN
+430 
-445 VNNNSIVTAFN
+445 
-456 KTGAG
+456 
-461 GTVTCL
+461 
-467 TTGASSPNGTFTNCL
+467 
-482 NNNFSNI
+482 
-489 TVTGATAITGFS
+489 GATAASNTVNINNNVIRFSYTTATTGVFTAIS
-501 NSDGASSSANKIYT
+501 NGASAGAVNINGNNIQQVASTVYPST
-515 GNILNNWTG
+515 GIVPVIVGGSPG
-524 GTSAI
+524 GT
-529 TGITLSYLGGTT
+529 L
-541 SSISNNTIT
+541 SISNNTIA
-550 NITGQGAI
+550 NFNMTGATGTLRAI
-558 TAINLGSTV
+558 TASTPGGLYTCSGNTIENLSYSTATSTGSIDGIYNFGSA
-567 NLATV
+567 NLQNWNNNIIRNLSTPTTGTIRGMH
-572 FNVSNNTI
+572 NNTVTGTFNM
-580 NNLSST
+580 NNNQIYGFSTTAGGAGGATFTGISSSVGAVTISGNAIYSLNST
-586 GTGGQVIGIASA
+586 GTTGGTAGVI
-598 NTSTV
+598 T
-603 ININNNAINTF
+603 
-614 STSGATSAVGGI
+614 GI
-626 LITGAT
+626 LNSA
-632 TTNVFSNTI
+632 
-641 YGMVASGITSPLA
+641 
-654 LGVSVQGGTTVNT
+654 GTTANIFS
-667 YGNKIYNI
+667 NKIYNL
-675 SATAAISTTSPA
+675 SSNSTGPLVAGITIVS
-687 VVGLNITG
+687 GTTNNI
-695 GSTVNSYNN
+695 YNN
-704 LIGDLK
+704 LIGDLR
-710 APAANLSD
+710 ATAAT
-718 AIRGI
+718 A
-723 SIPSATSTARNIYN
+723 ATSPTVFPDMVKGINITSTTTSSNQNVYN
-737 NSIYLNASSTGTNF
+737 NTIYLNASSSGTNF
-751 GTSGIYH
+751 GTSGIFH
-758 IGALTA
+758 TSNGTS
-764 TTSALNLQNNIIVN
+764 TTSALDLQNNIIIN
-778 NSTAAG
+778 TSTAAG
-784 TGLTVAFRKDQP
+784 TGKTVAFRRSGGGFDNFR
-796 VYTNNVAASNK
+796 TTSNN
-807 NLFHAGTP
+807 NLFFAGTP
-815 SASNLILFDGSN
+815 SAANLIMTDNNLQN
-827 SSQTMSAFQTAVTPR
+827 YQTISDYKNAFSLSPR
-842 EANSFTE
+842 ETNSFTE
-849 TSFNPATFFVSTT
+849 SSITPATYFESTT
-862 GTDANYLKPAAG
+862 GSDANYLQPKAALV
-874 ITTQAE
+874 TQAE

-886 AMTSPDYNGV
+886 AIASPDYNGV
-896 TRPGGTGTS
+896 TRPGTPGTS
-905 FDLGAW
+905 FDVGAW
-911 EFEGISPAPVLTT
+911 EFNGVSPAPVLTT

-937 ADRAISIDVTTTSGT
+937 ADRAISIDVTTSSGT
-952 ITSVVLNYSHNGVA
+952 ISSVTLNYSHNGTA
-966 QTPVTM
+966 QTPVAM
-972 TNSTGNTYTGTMI
+972 TNASGNTYTGTMI
-985 APTTGNATVTW
+985 APVTGNATVTW
-996 SISATNSIGLT
+996 SIAATNSLGITTTFAGT
-1007 SVFNGTTYAD
+1007 SYAD
-1017 EPTTGVT
+1017 EPTTGIT

-1031 NPICSGNSTSLSMSV
+1031 NPVCSGSPTSLSV
-1046 SRPGSIT
+1046 S
-1053 LGTGTALTGATTQP
+1053 LGTSSTATGY
-1067 TAFCNRWPSYR
+1067 C
-1078 MQTIYTA
+1078 TI
-1085 ADLTSSGLSAG
+1085 
-1096 NISAMAFNITT
+1096 
-1107 LGDGATNANFTVR
+1107 
-1120 IGTTSQSTF
+1120 
-1129 ATTAWL
+1129 
-1135 TPTYTT
+1135 
-1141 VFPAATY
+1141 PAATSSLSY
-1148 THTASGW
+1148 FDSFTTTGGITNITNSSSGFSVNGYGNFTNLISKVNPG

-1160 STPYSWDGISN
+1160 
-1171 LIIDI
+1171 
-1176 QYDGANATNNSIT
+1176 
-1189 YFTATTGNTVLH
+1189 NTVLAGTTVGV
-1201 SDTSGKAA
+1201 SIWVDWNMDGTFAASERVFGTTSYVSA
-1209 ATGVLSTTRLN
+1209 ATGSFTVP
-1220 VQFTGNAAPSV
+1220 TGNGFGKTRMRIFLDYNNPAITNPCGPFASGGRGEVEDYTFEILPTPTSI
-1231 TAYSWSDGTTTLGT
+1231 SWSDGASTVGS

-1250 VSTTAATTYTGT
+1250 VNPTAATTYTAT
-1262 ATVAGCPMTAS
+1262 ATVNGCPMTAS
-1273 TLVNVNPLP
+1273 TLVTVNPLP
-1282 TAPTV
+1282 TAPSATDST
-1287 AANLGQCGAGVPAI
+1287 QCGLAVPTASV
-1301 TMADPNSFTTP
+1301 ADSNSFTTP
-1312 IFKWYDAATAGTLL
+1312 TFKWYNAATGGTLL
-1326 QATAST
+1326 QTSTST
-1332 TYTTAITATTTFY
+1332 TYTTAISASTTFY
-1345 VSVVNPT
+1345 VSVINPT

-1360 AVTASVSTA
+1360 AVMVTVNAPDPISATANDTTICLGESVTLTGANTAS
-1369 DTIAISGAPTAS
+1369 
-1381 VCLGQSFALTPTQTG
+1381 TPTQT
-1396 TNNTYAL
+1396 
-1403 TWAASTAGSGLETI
+1403 
-1417 ASGTLGTALTITPTA
+1417 
-1432 AGTYTYSLNGS
+1432 YTYSWLSTAN
-1443 EASSGCTGAATTA
+1443 SGLTTA
-1456 SITVVNPNAGI
+1456 QTGTSISATPDTVGSYI
-1467 TATASATPN
+1467 YTATASGGGCQTTATVTVTVNALPN
-1476 PVCSGI
+1476 INSA
-1482 PTTLSV
+1482 TASSTV
-1488 SFSNAA
+1488 SC
-1494 PAVYTAPPA
+1494 V
-1503 VTNPTT
+1503 
-1509 DEDLGNIT
+1509 GNT
-1517 ITQGATTILNNTST
+1517 INL
-1531 RNSLTGTIGV
+1531 
-1541 ASGTTGSF
+1541 
-1549 SNYTAFGPYA
+1549 
-1559 MTAGQNY
+1559 
-1566 SFSLSSLQAA
+1566 AA
-1576 TAYVNSMA
+1576 TASDVNTGTATLGAGAITPVAYSYDGIFEHYYGGNKTQFLVTAAELTALGVTAGDITSLGIDMATVTPQAYAGFAVSVASTANANMSAGINSTATFSPVFASASYTPTTGVNTYNFSTPYNWDGSSNLIIQFCWSNNNGGGTTNYAKVDTQSYVSTAYYRADSQTPSVICGGTTATGTTSRRPKFIFGGQIETNTTANYAWTWS
-1584 IYIDYN
+1584 
-1590 RDGDFADANEA
+1590 DGTATVLTAATGSVVLSASATYTATATN
-1601 VYLPTTT
+1601 TT
-1608 TGTGGHVVTGTFT
+1608 TGCASNSLPIAVT
-1621 IPFTAF
+1621 
-1627 NGLTRM
+1627 
-1633 RVICNEGV
+1633 
-1641 ITGPTMTVAYG
+1641 
-1652 EFEDYM
+1652 
-1658 LNISSTTI
+1658 
-1666 GGGVVSAPTAYAWS
+1666 
-1680 DGSTTLGTSNTLVA
+1680 A
-1694 NPTAATTYTVNA
+1694 NPI
-1706 TVNGCPLTASTLVNV
+1706 
-1721 NPLPTAPTVTAST
+1721 PTAPTTTDST

-1757 WYDAATAGTVLQS
+1757 WYSAATAGTLLQTS
-1770 SPSTTYTTAIST
+1770 TSTTYTTAISA
-1782 TTTFYVSVINPTT
+1782 TTTFYVSVVNPTT
-1795 GCESARTPVT
+1795 GCESARTAVT

-1817 ANDNSICLG
+1817 ANDTSICIG

-1840 TQTYAYS
+1840 TQTYTYS
-1847 WLSTTPNSGI
+1847 WLSTANSGL
-1857 TTAQTGASISVTPDT
+1857 TTAQTGASISVTPVDL
-1872 VGSYIYTVTASG
+1872 GSYTYTVTASG

-1892 VTVTVNAL
+1892 VIVTVSAV

-1908 STAVACAG
+1908 SVAIACAG
-1916 STFNL
+1916 STINL

-1926 DIVAGN
+1926 DILTGT
-1932 ATLGSGATD
+1932 ATLGAGATD
-1941 SSSTAQSFFPGFW
+1941 SSTTAQSFFPGGW

-1990 TYQGFYV
+1990 TYQGFSV

-2003 ATTAPTTTFIPN
+2003 DITAPTTTFIPN

-2033 VANTVNNLTFGT
+2033 VASTVNNLVFGT
-2045 GAGTASNFD
+2045 GTGTASNFD

-2060 IVVSIS
+2060 VVVSIS
-2066 WSRVPGAT
+2066 WSRVPGAFN
-2074 TATSTTMKVDNVG
+2074 ATSTTMKVDDVG

-2092 YRQRD
+2092 FRQRD
-2097 SVTPTAMAD
+2097 NISPTAMAD
-2106 ETSVLGTSSSR
+2106 ETSVSGTSSRR

-2130 TANYAWTWSNGATT
+2130 TANYTWTWSDGATT
-2144 VLTSAT
+2144 VLSAAT
-2150 GSVTLPASTTTYTA
+2150 GSVVLPASATTTYTA
-2164 TATNTTTGCAS
+2164 TATNATTGCAS

-2186 VPTAPTATNSVQCG
+2186 LPTAPTATNSVQCG
-2200 TIVPTASV
+2200 SIVPTASV

-2217 AIYNWYATATS
+2217 AIYNWYATNTS

-2238 TFTSLVNTTTTF
+2238 TFTSLVSTTTTF
-2250 HVAVANPTTGCE
+2250 YVAVANPTTGCE

-2269 VTVNVPDLL
+2269 VTVNVPDSLA
-2278 SASAN
+2278 ASAN

-2288 IGQSVTISTANLAST
+2288 LGQSVTISTANLAST
-2303 PSQNYT
+2303 PTQNYT

-2320 TAGQTAASFT
+2320 TAGETAASFT
-2330 VTPTTEGSY
+2330 VTPTTDGSY
-2339 TYTVTGVDGTCQT
+2339 TYTVTGVDGICQT
-2352 TASVTVIVSPLP
+2352 TASVTVVVSALP

-2370 PSTVLAC
+2370 PSTILAC
-2377 AGSTINLGASVVD
+2377 AGSTVNLGASVNVISAGTTTPSGTGTSYTSD
-2390 YLPGTATLGAGATT
+2390 SGYPTFFGNYWRPDWSQMVYTAT
-2404 GTTYDAIFYHLYGGN
+2404 
-2419 KVQYLVTAAE
+2419 E
-2429 LTALG
+2429 LQAMGLA
-2434 ITAGDI
+2434 AGDI
-2440 TALGIDMAAV
+2440 TSISFNIGALPD
-2450 TPQAYAGFAV
+2450 
-2460 SMASTANT
+2460 
-2468 NMSAGI
+2468 
-2474 NSTATFSPVYSSAS
+2474 
-2488 YTPTTGVN
+2488 PTTVN
-2496 TFNFSTPYNWDGSS
+2496 GYSISLGATSNNTLSAFQTTGLTTVYGPVNHTVTAPGDVTINFTTPYNWDGSS
-2510 NILIQF
+2510 NIIVDVR
-2516 CWSNNNGGGT
+2516 GT
-2526 SNYAL
+2526 GQWADANAT
-2531 VDTQSYVS
+2531 TQY
-2539 AAYYRADN
+2539 
-2547 QTDSAICGATTTTG
+2547 TTTTG
-2561 TTSRRPKF
+2561 NTVVYAYSSPANPTFWTSNPTPTTSTSRPNVRF
-2569 IFNAVVGTNQNA
+2569 AGQVSTNQNA

-2675 QSSIDNGGSWQD
+2675 QSSIDNGGLWQD

-2716 PGYSSVATVGFTNSI
+2716 PGYSSVATVGFTNTI

-2739 CGSGTATINAVANTG
+2739 CGTGTATINAVANAG

-2769 GSGSPFTTPVLNA
+2769 GTGSPFTTPVLNA

-2795 ANVALGSTAPISTSF
+2795 ANVALGSTAAINTSL
-2810 TTGSSNGG
+2810 TTGSSDGG

-2835 LFSGTGDLTINL
+2835 LINGTGDLTIKL

-2852 TDLASTTVTGI
+2852 TDIASTTVTGAT
-2863 SGSASA
+2863 GSASA
-2869 LTNIILPSTFVVPT
+2869 LTNIVLPSTFVVPT

-2888 RIICTSRSAGITWY
+2888 RILCTSRGTGITWY
-2902 YQTGAYPFTI
+2902 YQTGAYPFTT
-2912 PGVSITGGYG
+2912 PGVSITSG
-2922 WSSTTT
+2922 WGWGATS
-2928 YATDLRF
+2928 TDLRF
-2935 VHRMN
+2935 IHNMN

-2967 SSNATICSGS
+2967 SSSATICSGS

-2990 TFVWSPATGVTG
+2990 TFVWLPATGVTG

-3045 ITFTPASPSVCVDNV
+3045 ITFTPASPSVCVNDV

-3251 KIQRSQSN
+3251 KIQRSQSD
-3259 ITWSPVTNLYT
+3259 IIWSPTTNLYT
-3270 NAAATTPYTAG
+3270 NAAATTPYTG
-3281 TNATTVYVKSASAAT
+3281 GPATTVYVKSASAAT
-3296 TVYTATSTNTV
+3296 TVYTATSTNGV
-3307 TTCATTANVSVVVN
+3307 TGCSTNANVSVVVN

-3338 VDLTAAAVTNGS
+3338 VDLTAAAVTTGS
-3350 ATGLTFTYFTN
+3350 DTGLTFTYFTN

-3388 GCSVVTP
+3388 GCSVITP

-3408 TNPATVCSPN
+3408 TDPATVCSPN

-3423 AAAVTAGSE
+3423 AAAVTAGSDS
-3432 PGTLSYWSDSAATT
+3432 GLTLTYWSDNTATT

-3461 IKVVNAN
+3461 IKAVNAN

-3518 GNLLPNITAIGLTNG
+3518 GNLLPNITAIVLTNG

-3582 NGSTINWYSAS
+3582 NGSTINWYDVS

-3601 TAVLSATTY
+3601 TDVLSATTY

>member
-1 MINNYDSVVACPYTA
+1 V
-16 TTHSQKQ
+16 Q
-23 ESTSYTAT
+23 
-31 KRNWLSFVTVLV
+31 
-43 TLFCFTQSNAQV
+43 
-55 ATNSGSGLAP
+55 
-65 TYATLAQAI
+65 
-74 TALNA
+74 
-79 ATITDP
+79 
-85 VVITLSGNETAPVGG
+85 
-100 YSITATGTATNTI
+100 
-113 TIQGSTSVITAPAQ
+113 
-127 TSGSLVDAVFKISGG
+127 
-142 DWITIQNF
+142 
-150 TMNERAF
+150 
-157 TPVAADTTAGT
+157 
-168 NTMTE
+168 
-173 FGVALF
+173 
-179 YATTTNGAQNCTIQN
+179 
-194 NTISLNRTYQN
+194 
-205 TFGIYS
+205 
-211 NSTHLN
+211 
-217 TITSTTATATTTAGG
+217 
-232 NSGLKVYGNAISNV
+232 
-246 NLGIVVVGP
+246 
-255 TAAADANTGI
+255 
-265 DIGGSSLATGN
+265 
-276 IISNFGTTGTFSGYI
+276 
-291 NVSGTVNGI
+291 
-300 LVRNSNGTNISY
+300 
-312 NTITSSNGG
+312 
-321 VTAGTLNGI
+321 
-330 QVAASSNTPTA
+330 
-341 TFTNTIT
+341 
-348 YNTISLQSGAAT
+348 
-360 GGINGITYPS
+360 
-370 GSASATSIANV
+370 
-381 TNNDFTRLNHSVA
+381 
-394 SSGTIV
+394 
-400 ALSKAS
+400 
-406 GDFTTNITNNTFTN
+406 
-420 LTCNTTGSFT
+420 
-430 FISHSMTMAAGGTSN
+430 
-445 VNNNSIVTAFN
+445 
-456 KTGAG
+456 

-641 YGMVASGITSPLA
+641 NGMVASGITSPLA
-654 LGVSVQGGTTVNT
+654 LGVSVQGGATVNT

-675 SATAAISTTSPA
+675 SATGAISTTSPA

-905 FDLGAW
+905 FDVGAW
-911 EFEGISPAPVLTT
+911 EFNGVSPAPVLTT
-924 LVAAPALT
+924 LVATPALT

-937 ADRAISIDVTTTSGT
+937 ADRAISIDVTTSSGT
-952 ITSVVLNYSHNGVA
+952 ISSVTLNYSHNGVA
-966 QTPVTM
+966 QTPITM
-972 TNSTGNTYTGTMI
+972 TNSSGNTYTGTMI

-1046 SRPGSIT
+1046 ARPGSIT

-1067 TAFCNRWPSYR
+1067 TAFCNRWASFR

-1085 ADLTSSGLSAG
+1085 AELNTSGLSAG

-1107 LGDGATNANFTVR
+1107 LGDAATNANFTVR
-1120 IGTTSQSTF
+1120 IGTTSQNTF

-1160 STPYSWDGISN
+1160 STPYTWDGISN

-1176 QYDGANATNNSIT
+1176 QYDGADNVNNSIT

-1231 TAYSWSDGTTTLGT
+1231 TAYSWSDGASIVGT

-1250 VSTTAATTYTGT
+1250 VSPTAATTYTGT

-1282 TAPTV
+1282 TAPTTTDST
-1287 AANLGQCGAGVPAI
+1287 QCGLAVPTASV
-1301 TMADPNSFTTP
+1301 ADPNSFTTPTFKWYSAATAGTVLQTSTSTTYTTAISATTTFYVSVVNPTTGCESARTPVTVTVNVPDPIAATANDTTICLGESVTLTGANTASTPTQTYTYSWLSTANSGLTTAQTGASISATPDTVGSYIYTATASGGGCQTTATVTVTVNALPNINSATASSTVSCVGNTINLAATASDISAGTSAPSGTGTSYTTAAGGYPTFFGNYWRPDWSQMVYTATELQAMGLAAGDITSITFNIGALPDPTTVNGYSISLGATSNNTLSAFQTTGLTTVYGPVNHTVTAAGNVTINFTTPYNWDGSSNIIVDVRGTGQWANANATTQYTTTTGNTVVYAYSSPANANFWTSNPTPTTSTSRPNVKFGGQVETNTTANYAWTWSDGTATVLTAATGSVVLSASATYTATATNTTTGCASSSLPITVTANPIPTAPSATDSTQCGLAVPTASVADTNSFTTP
-1312 IFKWYDAATAGTLL
+1312 IFKWYNVATAGTAL
-1326 QATAST
+1326 QTSTST
-1332 TYTTAITATTTFY
+1332 TYTTAISATTTFY

-1360 AVTASVSTA
+1360 AVT
-1369 DTIAISGAPTAS
+1369 
-1381 VCLGQSFALTPTQTG
+1381 
-1396 TNNTYAL
+1396 
-1403 TWAASTAGSGLETI
+1403 
-1417 ASGTLGTALTITPTA
+1417 
-1432 AGTYTYSLNGS
+1432 
-1443 EASSGCTGAATTA
+1443 
-1456 SITVVNPNAGI
+1456 
-1467 TATASATPN
+1467 
-1476 PVCSGI
+1476 
-1482 PTTLSV
+1482 
-1488 SFSNAA
+1488 
-1494 PAVYTAPPA
+1494 
-1503 VTNPTT
+1503 
-1509 DEDLGNIT
+1509 
-1517 ITQGATTILNNTST
+1517 
-1531 RNSLTGTIGV
+1531 
-1541 ASGTTGSF
+1541 
-1549 SNYTAFGPYA
+1549 
-1559 MTAGQNY
+1559 
-1566 SFSLSSLQAA
+1566 
-1576 TAYVNSMA
+1576 
-1584 IYIDYN
+1584 
-1590 RDGDFADANEA
+1590 
-1601 VYLPTTT
+1601 
-1608 TGTGGHVVTGTFT
+1608 
-1621 IPFTAF
+1621 
-1627 NGLTRM
+1627 
-1633 RVICNEGV
+1633 
-1641 ITGPTMTVAYG
+1641 
-1652 EFEDYM
+1652 
-1658 LNISSTTI
+1658 
-1666 GGGVVSAPTAYAWS
+1666 
-1680 DGSTTLGTSNTLVA
+1680 
-1694 NPTAATTYTVNA
+1694 
-1706 TVNGCPLTASTLVNV
+1706 
-1721 NPLPTAPTVTAST
+1721 
-1734 QCGLAV
+1734 
-1740 PTASVA
+1740 
-1746 DTNSFTTPTFK
+1746 
-1757 WYDAATAGTVLQS
+1757 
-1770 SPSTTYTTAIST
+1770 
-1782 TTTFYVSVINPTT
+1782 
-1795 GCESARTPVT
+1795 
-1805 VTVSQPDTIGAT
+1805 VTVSQPDTIGAS
-1817 ANDNSICLG
+1817 ANDTSICIG

-1840 TQTYAYS
+1840 TQTYTYS
-1847 WLSTTPNSGI
+1847 WLSTANSGL
-1857 TTAQTGASISVTPDT
+1857 TTAQTGASISVTPVDL
-1872 VGSYIYTVTASG
+1872 GSYTYTVTASG

-1892 VTVTVNAL
+1892 VIVTVSAV

-1916 STFNL
+1916 STINL

-2066 WSRVPGAT
+2066 WSRVPGAA

-2097 SVTPTAMAD
+2097 NLSPTAMSD
-2106 ETSVLGTSSSR
+2106 ETSVNSTSSSR

-2122 GGQIDTNT
+2122 GAQIDTNT
-2130 TANYAWTWSNGATT
+2130 TANYAWTWSDGATT
-2144 VLTSAT
+2144 VLSAAT
-2150 GSVTLPASTTTYTA
+2150 GSVILPASATTTYTA
-2164 TATNTTTGCAS
+2164 TATNATTGCAS
-2175 SSLPITVTANP
+2175 NSLPITVTANP
-2186 VPTAPTATNSVQCG
+2186 LPTAPTATNSVQCG

-2208 SNTNTFASA
+2208 SDTNTFASA
-2217 AIYNWYATATS
+2217 AIYNWYASNTS

-2238 TFTSLVNTTTTF
+2238 TFTSLVSSTTTF
-2250 HVAVANPTTGCE
+2250 YVAVANPTTGCE

-2269 VTVNVPDLL
+2269 VTVNVPDSLA
-2278 SASAN
+2278 ASAN

-2288 IGQSVTISTANLAST
+2288 LGQSVTISTTNLAST
-2303 PSQNYT
+2303 PTQNYT

-2320 TAGQTAASFT
+2320 TSGQTAASFT
-2330 VTPTTEGSY
+2330 VTPTTDGSF
-2339 TYTVTGVDGTCQT
+2339 TYTVTGVDGICQT
-2352 TASVTVIVSPLP
+2352 TASVTVVVSPLP

-2370 PSTVLAC
+2370 PSSILAC
-2377 AGSTINLGASVVD
+2377 AGSTVNLGASVID

-2641 AGVNTIA
+2641 AGVATIA
-2648 PSSIC
+2648 PSGIC

-2716 PGYSSVATVGFTNSI
+2716 PGYSSVATVGFTNTI
-2731 SSTTPATR
+2731 TSTTPATR
-2739 CGSGTATINAVANTG
+2739 CGSGTAIINAVANAG

-2769 GSGSPFTTPVLNA
+2769 GSGSPFTTPVLNT

-2795 ANVALGSTAPISTSF
+2795 ANVALGSTAPISTAFGTS
-2810 TTGSSNGG
+2810 GSPNGG

-2835 LFSGTGDLTINL
+2835 LFSGTGDLTIKL
-2847 QNSTG
+2847 QDATG
-2852 TDLASTTVTGI
+2852 TDIASTIVTGAT
-2863 SGSASA
+2863 GTATA
-2869 LTNIILPSTFVVPT
+2869 LTNIVLPSTFVVPT

-2888 RIICTSRSAGITWY
+2888 RILCTSRGAGISWY
-2902 YQTGAYPFTI
+2902 YQTGAYPFTT

-2922 WSSTTT
+2922 WTSTTA

-2935 VHRMN
+2935 IHRMN

-2945 VCASPRVPVTVT
+2945 VCGSPRVPVTVT

-2967 SSNATICSGS
+2967 SSSATICAGS

-3045 ITFTPASPSVCVDNV
+3045 ITITPASPSVCVDNV

-3097 TTYFAQGTG
+3097 TTYFVQGTG

-3158 GGSTWTTFAPANYAG
+3158 GGGSWTTFAPANYAG

-3188 YTDWASTFTGATSTP
+3188 YTDWASTFTGSTSTP

-3259 ITWSPVTNLYT
+3259 ITWSPTTNLYT
-3270 NAAATTPYTAG
+3270 NAAATTPYTG
-3281 TNATTVYVKSASAAT
+3281 GHATTVYVKSASAAT
-3296 TVYTATSTNTV
+3296 TVYTATSTNGV
-3307 TTCATTANVSVVVN
+3307 TGCSTPANVSVVVN

-3327 TVNQTV
+3327 TVNPAAV

-3350 ATGLTFTYFTN
+3350 DTGLTLTYWSN
-3361 AAATTALTSPNAV
+3361 IGATTALTSPSAV

-3388 GCSVVTP
+3388 GCSVIMP

-3481 VTSAPTGAATQ
+3481 VTSAPTGTASQ
-3492 TFCGSANITQLVATG
+3492 SFCGSANLSQLVATG
-3507 SGVKW
+3507 TNIKW
-3512 YDAATG
+3512 YNAATG
-3518 GNLLPNITAIGLTNG
+3518 GTEYPSSLWTLVGLTTG